1 MARASAKTREKARE
15 LFLTGAMDS
24 NAEIAR
30 HLKVKP
36 HTIATWRGIEQW
48 DDMRR
53 QIDRKAAEKMVE
65 QIASD
70 RVALNVRHYRFW
82 DALLAQIADGIK
94 NPGSF
99 DVRSVER
106 LAAVLEKAQRG
117 QRLAK
122 GLSQDGETEEAIRAK
137 GEAEI
142 RALIDMFIDALK
154 EHVTDDAVRERI
166 AESILSRLPEEPG
179 LRADE
184 PGHSG

>member
-15 LFLTGAMDS
+15 LFLTGSMES

-30 HLKVKP
+30 HLRIKP
-36 HTIATWRGIEQW
+36 HTVANWRSLERW
-48 DDMRR
+48 DELKLHV
-53 QIDRKAAEKMVE
+53 DRKAAEKMAE

-82 DALLAQIADGIK
+82 DAVLAQIAEGIK
-94 NPGSF
+94 NPKVF

-106 LAAVLEKAQRG
+106 IASVLERAQKG

-122 GLSQDGETEEAIRAK
+122 GLSLDGESEEAIRAQSQ
-137 GEAEI
+137 AEI
-142 RALIDMFIDALK
+142 RALIDMFITALK
-154 EHVTDDAVRERI
+154 EHVTDDAIRERV
-166 AESILSRLPEEPG
+166 AVAVLARLPEESA

-184 PGHSG
+184 PGH

>member
-15 LFLTGAMDS
+15 LYLTGSMES

-30 HLKVKP
+30 HLKLKP
-36 HTIATWRGIEQW
+36 HTVATWRNLERW
-48 DDMRR
+48 DELKLH
-53 QIDRKAAEKMVE
+53 IDRKAAEKMAE

-94 NPGSF
+94 NPKGF

-106 LAAVLEKAQRG
+106 IASVLERAQKG

-122 GLSQDGETEEAIRAK
+122 GLSLDGESEEAIRAQSQ
-137 GEAEI
+137 AEI
-142 RALIDMFIDALK
+142 RTLIDLFITALK
-154 EHVTDDAVRERI
+154 EHVLDESVREQVALAVLTRI
-166 AESILSRLPEEPG
+166 PEDAA

-184 PGHSG
+184 PSH

>member
-15 LFLTGAMDS
+15 LFLTGSMES

-30 HLKVKP
+30 HLRIKP
-36 HTIATWRGIEQW
+36 HTVANWRSLERW
-48 DDMRR
+48 DELKLHV
-53 QIDRKAAEKMVE
+53 DRKAAEKMAE

-82 DALLAQIADGIK
+82 EALLGQVAEGIK
-94 NPGSF
+94 NPNGF

-106 LAAVLEKAQRG
+106 IASVLERAQKG

-122 GLSQDGETEEAIRAK
+122 GLSLDGETEEGIKAQAQ
-137 GEAEI
+137 AEI
-142 RALIDMFIDALK
+142 RALIDMFITALK
-154 EHVTDDAVRERI
+154 EHVADDAIRERV
-166 AESILSRLPEEPG
+166 AVAVLARLPEDSA

-184 PGHSG
+184 PGH